1 LSGAEPSSTAPRSV
15 YRVYGLVLLAET
27 NNGCTVSEDKMD
39 DEMVGWRKDEMV
51 GWVGWRKRASRGRS
65 RRLM

>member
-1 LSGAEPSSTAPRSV
+1 MSGAEPSSTAPRSV

-27 NNGCTVSEDKMD
+27 NGCTVSEDEMD

-51 GWVGWRKRASRGRS
+51 GWRKRASRGRS